1 MCSRICSPGMMPI
14 DPDSLARVIA
24 DQADQ
29 RRPPVHLWNPPVVQD
44 IGIRI
49 GRDGTW
55 YYQNSPI
62 TRPAM
67 VRLFASV
74 LRRDEDEFF
83 LVTPV
88 EKVRVRVDL
97 APFIAVAIE
106 VIDEAGGPALAF
118 RTNVGDAAVVD
129 DEHPLGVEQE
139 ARGPLPFVRVR
150 DRLDALLSRSVFYEL
165 AAGAATAWRDGE
177 EVLGVAS
184 RGRFWVLGSTSE

>member
-1 MCSRICSPGMMPI
+1 MPI

-24 DQADQ
+24 AQADR

-44 IGIRI
+44 IDMRI
-49 GRDGTW
+49 GKDGTW

-67 VRLFASV
+67 VRLFSSV
-74 LRRDEDEFF
+74 LRRDEDDFF

-97 APFIAVAIE
+97 APFIAVAME
-106 VIDEAGGPALAF
+106 VIDEVDGAALAF
-118 RTNVGDAAVVD
+118 RTNVGDAVVVD
-129 DEHPLGVEQE
+129 DEHPLWVEE
-139 ARGPLPFVRVR
+139 GARGPLPFVRVR
-150 DRLDALLSRSVFYEL
+150 DRLDALLSRSIFYEL
-165 AAGAATAWRDGE
+165 AEGAATAWRHGE

-184 RGRFWVLGSTSE
+184 RGRFWVLGPTGE